1 MRVTAHVAGA
11 SARLRGNAIRDSEG
25 GWTKVSKLLRGPL
38 MILIPLMAL
47 TMAVSIGISIGLI
60 FIQTHNSFN
69 ENVTLIVAVA
79 MTATIMAIA
88 GFLSYTDYKN
98 PRQEETAATR
108 PAGGP
113 RKESQ
118 AGPRA
123 PVTERPARGKSRS
136 DGRRKSR

>member
-1 MRVTAHVAGA
+1 M
-11 SARLRGNAIRDSEG
+11 
-25 GWTKVSKLLRGPL
+25 SKLLKGPM
-38 MILIPLMAL
+38 MIVVPLVAL
-47 TMAVSIGISIGLI
+47 TMAVGIGIPIGLL

-79 MTATIMAIA
+79 MTAAIMAIA

-98 PRQEETAATR
+98 PRQEETSTAR
-108 PAGGP
+108 PARGP
-113 RKESQ
+113 QGESQ

-123 PVTERPARGKSRS
+123 PVTARPARGKSRS